1 MKKERTIDGKLKKK
15 ELTLDQSL
23 EAVEK
28 SIEKYDHMLKNDF
41 WNEMTARKVIEQRL
55 NNLSFVKSDLLKKKY
70 GTQKRIPGYR
80 SDVPMN
86 TSELMK
92 LIG

>member
-1 MKKERTIDGKLKKK
+1 MKIDSRLKKK

-28 SIEKYDHMLKNDF
+28 SIEKYDHMVKNDL
-41 WNEMTARKVIEQRL
+41 WNEPTARKVIEQRL
-55 NNLSFVKSDLLKKKY
+55 NQLSFVKSDLLKKKY
-70 GTQKRIPGYR
+70 GEQKRIPGYK

-86 TSELMK
+86 TGELMK